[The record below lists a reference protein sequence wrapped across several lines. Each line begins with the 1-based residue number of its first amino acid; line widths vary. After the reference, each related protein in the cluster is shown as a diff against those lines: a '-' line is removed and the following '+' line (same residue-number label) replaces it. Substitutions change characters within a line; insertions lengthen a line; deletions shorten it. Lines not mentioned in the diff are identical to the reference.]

1 MNFSRSVFVIN
12 RDVRMVVCEYDPDSQ
27 KDKRVE
33 YKTLDPSVSKGDLV
47 IVPTDT
53 RQKFTVVKV
62 VDVDVPVDFD
72 APGETKWIVGKVD
85 TMHFTQLIAD
95 EAVAIKTLQG
105 AEQRRRANEMRKL
118 MLGGDEDPEAVKG
131 LSLYKNGD
139 APEPTRAAGGGSGP
153 GSATITIDADP
164 L

>member
-12 RDVRMVVCEYDPDSQ
+12 RDCRLVVCEYDPDSM

-62 VDVDVPVDFD
+62 IDVDVPVDFD
-72 APGETKWIVGKVD
+72 APGDTKWIVGKVD
-85 TMHFTQLIAD
+85 TMHFTKLIAD

-105 AEQRRRANEMRKL
+105 AEQRRRATEMRKL
-118 MLGGDEDPEAVKG
+118 IIGDEDPEAVKS
-131 LSLYKNGD
+131 LSLYKNGEAV
-139 APEPTRAAGGGSGP
+139 APQAPPAAP
-153 GSATITIDADP
+153 INPADDEIKF
-164 L
+164 